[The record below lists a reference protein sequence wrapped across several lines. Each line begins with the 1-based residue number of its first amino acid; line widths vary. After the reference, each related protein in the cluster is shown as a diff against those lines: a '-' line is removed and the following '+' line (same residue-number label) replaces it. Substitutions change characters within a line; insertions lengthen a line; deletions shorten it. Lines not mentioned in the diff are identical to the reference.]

1 MKTSKEIP
9 TGKFKRTGK
18 ILKAGLKVGKNY
30 AGYYGSKLIQSKTD
44 REKLDEQNAS
54 DIMES
59 LLELKGGGLKIAQ
72 MLSMEK
78 SFLPKAYAD
87 KFSLAQF
94 SVPPLSIPLVKKT
107 YRKYWGKNPEDI
119 FDTFDFEASFA
130 ASIGQVHKA
139 TLNKKQL
146 AVKIQY
152 PGVADSIDSD
162 LAVIKPIAYKIL
174 RLDSEDADKYFLEVK
189 NKLIQETDYNL
200 ELENSTLMT
209 EACSE
214 LEGYIFPKYY
224 PELSSERIITMDW
237 IDGQHLPEFAMS
249 KATQQERNKIG
260 QKIWDLFMYQIYT
273 LNKVHADPH
282 PGNILITQNH
292 DVCVLDFGCI
302 KELPADFLAPFIELT
317 EPGALEDDT
326 KFENLLYTLEILKD
340 DDSVDEKEYYYSL
353 FRDVLGLLLRP
364 YYVETWDFSN
374 QDFFDEITAAGEKIA
389 KETIFSSYRINRGS
403 EHFIYM
409 NRTFFG
415 LYQLMNLI
423 GAEINVN
430 YNGN

>member
-1 MKTSKEIP
+1 MKTSKKIP

-30 AGYYGSKLIQSKTD
+30 AGYYGSKLIQSDVD

-59 LLELKGGGLKIAQ
+59 LLELKGGGLKVAQ

-94 SVPPLSIPLVKKT
+94 SVPPLSAPLVKKT
-107 YRKYWGKNPEDI
+107 FRKYWGKNPKDI
-119 FDTFDFEASFA
+119 FDTFDFDASFA
-130 ASIGQVHKA
+130 ASIGQVHQA
-139 TLNKKQL
+139 TLDGKKL

-174 RLDSEDADKYFLEVK
+174 GLDSEDAEKYFLEVK
-189 NKLIQETDYNL
+189 NKLIEETDYDL
-200 ELENSTLMT
+200 ELENSTMMT
-209 EACSE
+209 NACSS
-214 LEGYIFPKYY
+214 LEGYVFPKYY
-224 PELSSERIITMDW
+224 PDLSSDRIITMDW
-237 IDGQHLPEFAMS
+237 IDGQHLPEFAES
-249 KATQQERNKIG
+249 NAIQKQRNEIG
-260 QKIWDLFMYQIYT
+260 QKIWDLFIFQIYT

-282 PGNILITQNH
+282 PGNILITKDH
-292 DVCVLDFGCI
+292 KVCVLDFGCI
-302 KELPADFLAPFIELT
+302 KELPTDFLKPFTELM
-317 EPGALEDDT
+317 EPGSLDDDE
-326 KFENLLYTLEILKD
+326 KFENLLYTLEILKED
-340 DDSVDEKEYYYSL
+340 DEIEEKEYFYSY
-353 FRDVLGLLLRP
+353 FKEILGLLLKP
-364 YYVETWDFSN
+364 YYSDSWDFSK
-374 QDFFDEITAAGEKIA
+374 QDFFDEITEAGEKIA
-389 KETIFSSYRINRGS
+389 KETLFSSYRINRGS

-423 GAEINVN
+423 GAEINVQYKN
-430 YNGN
+430 